1 MVHILAGSVRLPVDG
16 WSINLFIVQ
25 IEMDAFLLISV
36 MVDGANNNADVA
48 V

>member
-1 MVHILAGSVRLPVDG
+1 MEYKFV
-16 WSINLFIVQ
+16 IVE